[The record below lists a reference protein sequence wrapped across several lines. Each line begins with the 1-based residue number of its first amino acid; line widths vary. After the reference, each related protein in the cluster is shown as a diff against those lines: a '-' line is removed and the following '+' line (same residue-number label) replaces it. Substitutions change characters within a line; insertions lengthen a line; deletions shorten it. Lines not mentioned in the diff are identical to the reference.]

1 MNLYVRYFDNET
13 VVTSVGNALEF
24 LNSLNIPG
32 FDNDAAFAKDLQ
44 DFADS
49 TVMFPKRYKVRN
61 HSYFIV
67 IKTPLNTLSEFKA
80 HNARSLTAELNAIEG
95 PKPKSKTSVNINA
108 LGEKAFGWYDGTLNF
123 KRVLSIPSTNKFQYK
138 DVTFRALV
146 KAESPLDCHSRIVNF
161 LKSRGDIDLRSQFP
175 SAKGRNFIYRFIGEH
190 RPKDIQAYMETEA

>member
-13 VVTSVGNALEF
+13 VAGSVSEAIDF
-24 LNSLNIPG
+24 LSSLNIPD
-32 FDNDAAFAKDLQ
+32 FDNDKTFAKDLQ

-49 TVMFPKRYKVRN
+49 GVTYPKRYKLRN

-67 IKTPLNTLSEFKA
+67 IKTTLATLAEFKA

-95 PKPKSKTSVNINA
+95 PKPKSKSPVNANA
-108 LGEKAFGWYDGTLNF
+108 VTAKAYGWYDGTLIF

-146 KAESPLDCHSRIVNF
+146 KAESPMDCHSRIVNF

-175 SAKGRNFIYRFIGEH
+175 SAKGRNFIYRYIGEH
-190 RPKDIQAYMETEA
+190 RPKDIQAYMEAEA